1 MVKHISSV
9 LLILIITTYSCNNDD
24 GIHITSLTKTPEISF
39 VKTLGGTA
47 NESGRSVIE
56 TSDGGYAVAG
66 FTQSI
71 DGDIETTRN
80 TIQYDFWVLK
90 FDSQDNLQWQKTFGG
105 TKDDKAFK
113 IIQTNDDGFIIAGY
127 GKSDDGDVDTNEGFD
142 DFWIL
147 KLDANGT
154 VTWKTTTG
162 FSGADQGFTIT
173 QTTDG
178 GYFVGGILDVTASGG
193 LGNSKFAARHAGGDY
208 WGLKLNI
215 NGNIEWRKYFGGTNT
230 DTCYGVAET
239 SDGYILIGSSDSKD
253 VDIKDNKGA
262 YDFWIVKT
270 DKNGNLLWEK
280 SFGGTEIDEA
290 RAITKTDDGSFIII
304 GDTRSS
310 DKDID
315 QNNGGA
321 DVWAIKITPQGELI
335 WQKNYGGSSFDVGR
349 SVHKTSDGG
358 FLIGGSSRSADNNFE
373 NKGQNDAL
381 ILKIDKN
388 GNLIWQ
394 KTVGGT
400 EIDYCYDAIELT
412 NGSIIAVGE
421 SSSNNQDITTNKG
434 FSDLLIIKIK

>member
-1 MVKHISSV
+1 MFKHISSIF
-9 LLILIITTYSCNNDD
+9 LLSAIIYSCSNDD
-24 GIHITSLTKTPEISF
+24 GIHIPSSTKTPDIDF
-39 VKTLGGTA
+39 IKTLGGSV
-47 NESGRSVIE
+47 NESGRSVVE
-56 TSDGGYAVAG
+56 ASDGGYVITG

-90 FDSQDNLQWQKTFGG
+90 FDSQDNLQWQKNYGG

-113 IIQTNDDGFIIAGY
+113 IIQTNDNGFVIAGY

-142 DFWIL
+142 DIWIL

-154 VTWKTTTG
+154 IVWKTTTG

-193 LGNSKFAARHAGGDY
+193 LGNSKFTARHAGGDY
-208 WGLKLNI
+208 WGLKLNAS
-215 NGNIEWRKYFGGTNT
+215 GNIEWRKYFGGTNT
-230 DTCYGVAET
+230 DTCYSVSEA
-239 SDGYILIGSSDSKD
+239 SDGYILVGSSDSND
-253 VDIKDNKGA
+253 VDVKDNKGA

-270 DKNGNLLWEK
+270 DKNGNFLWEK

-290 RAITKTDDGSFIII
+290 RAITKTNDGNFIII

-310 DKDID
+310 DKDIT

-321 DVWAIKITPQGELI
+321 DVWVIKITPQGNLL

-349 SVHKTSDGG
+349 SVNKTSDGG
-358 FLIGGSSRSADNNFE
+358 FLIGGSSRSTDNNFE

-381 ILKIDKN
+381 ILKIDKD

-394 KTVGGT
+394 KTIGGT
-400 EIDYCYDAIELT
+400 EIDYCYDAVELT

-434 FSDLLIIKIK
+434 FSDLLIIKMK